1 MVINASRVTLCISK
15 FKIIF
20 QKSSFPF
27 LKDEVSDQPAESQP
41 LSGPCNFTSPL
52 PSLAGPDQEP
62 AVRDEQ
68 EGLEEDALPQLQP
81 SLSEGEE
88 AYKQE
93 GEAVRDEIKEGAE
106 LKNEEDVLE
115 EIQSERVEKNQ
126 EEGLIVE
133 EGDKEGVVD
142 SLTSELDLDSSTKKN
157 SDRSE
162 SPTEDHTPPSKPE
175 LLNSSQRSPPDTK
188 ASHLTKH
195 DKRII
200 EKIRSYYEA
209 AAKAEEDE
217 AAEDSELEERG
228 ESRRRNSFSHIPS
241 GLVKESVS
249 RFHEFGHLGEPE
261 SEQIRSEFNEASD
274 IKEDLTCCTDCPVAN
289 PSELLVDAENNEEAD
304 KAKCSAS
311 QSSDAESQLSA
322 ASKGSEIPG
331 LVAPIQ
337 NSPTKEEDEGMESQ
351 REVLGESAEEVLEV
365 SQERKKGFAAP
376 GLGDGPPIAKEH
388 ICSEETRATG
398 TQTIGRECKKSSST
412 EPKGNTKELPKE
424 PVAHAEHCRKPGT
437 KDQSSWVRKKPR
449 DLAKVS
455 RNLDGQSKVGQ
466 WSYHSRI
473 VTSNRALFEAMGS
486 DVASIGLFEA
496 TPEVDPV
503 LIENSERILSKVH
516 TLAQMFGSKAGSM
529 KVPLHQ
535 KLGTTTQSPPWDM
548 AGLPGHSLHTHSK
561 SKTHVQSQSD
571 NDNAAKIQ
579 NQNDVCSQSQEKT
592 QEEGRVQEEKT
603 LMKSNSKFLKSF
615 NFFVRLSPDFLK
627 FFMCHKIFAN
637 LK

>member
-1 MVINASRVTLCISK
+1 M
-15 FKIIF
+15 
-20 QKSSFPF
+20 
-27 LKDEVSDQPAESQP
+27 ESQP
-41 LSGPCNFTSPL
+41 LSDPSNFTSPL

-62 AVRDEQ
+62 TVQDEQ

-81 SLSEGEE
+81 SLNEGEE
-88 AYKQE
+88 AYNQE
-93 GEAVRDEIKEGAE
+93 GEAVRNEIKEGAE
-106 LKNEEDVLE
+106 LKNEEDVFE
-115 EIQSERVEKNQ
+115 ETQSEMVEKNQ
-126 EEGLIVE
+126 EEDTIVE
-133 EGDKEGVVD
+133 EGDKECVGD
-142 SLTSELDLDSSTKKN
+142 SQTSERDLDSSTKKN
-157 SDRSE
+157 SSRSE

-175 LLNSSQRSPPDTK
+175 LLNCPQRSPPDTK

-249 RFHEFGHLGEPE
+249 RYHEFGHLGEPE
-261 SEQIRSEFNEASD
+261 SEQIPSEFNEASD
-274 IKEDLTCCTDCPVAN
+274 IKEDLTCCTDWPVAN
-289 PSELLVDAENNEEAD
+289 PSELLVDAEKNEETD

-311 QSSDAESQLSA
+311 QSSDAESQLLA
-322 ASKGSEIPG
+322 ASKGSEIPALG
-331 LVAPIQ
+331 APIQ
-337 NSPTKEEDEGMESQ
+337 NSPTKEEDEGIESQ

-376 GLGDGPPIAKEH
+376 GLGDGPPIVKEH
-388 ICSEETRATG
+388 IYSEETRVTE
-398 TQTIGRECKKSSST
+398 TQTIGRECKQSSST

-424 PVAHAEHCRKPGT
+424 PVAHAEHCRKSGT
-437 KDQSSWVRKKPR
+437 QYQSSWVRKNPR

-455 RNLDGQSKVGQ
+455 RSLDGQSKVGQ

-516 TLAQMFGSKAGSM
+516 TLAQMFGAKASSM

-535 KLGTTTQSPPWDM
+535 KHGTTTQSPPWDM
-548 AGLPGHSLHTHSK
+548 AGLPGHSLHSHSK

-571 NDNAAKIQ
+571 NDNKAKIQ
-579 NQNDVCSQSQEKT
+579 NQNDVYSQSQEKT
-592 QEEGRVQEEKT
+592 QEEGGVQEEKT
-603 LMKSNSKFLKSF
+603 LMKSNSKFLKSW
-615 NFFVRLSPDFLK
+615 NFFVHSSPDFLK
-627 FFMCHKIFAN
+627 FFICHKIFAN